1 MLMRD
6 KRRVERARVMAARR
20 SGRMPDIKT
29 VQTAC
34 LLFLSF
40 SALCL
45 LLWATRAVM
54 VPFLVGTF
62 LHLAVTPLATR
73 LERSLKIP
81 RFLSWI
87 ITVLIALA
95 LAGLIILALLGSFQG
110 LVKSMES
117 YRTRLIQ
124 LARDGVVW
132 FNSLLEPTGQQLDA
146 AALVAF
152 VSGLPY
158 LSYAQAVSSGIFGFF
173 GQAFLSLMFFIFLVA
188 GSGAARRRS
197 RANPSA
203 WLEATVA
210 SYVSR
215 KFLISLATGALTALA
230 LFILRVDMAL
240 LFGLFAFLLNFIPN
254 VGSPI
259 AMLLPLPVAFFQ
271 YGLGLRLVLA
281 FILPWI
287 VQTIL
292 GSFVEPRI
300 MGKSM
305 GLHPVAVLLA
315 LLLFGFLWGIP
326 GMIMAAPL
334 TAVIKSLLAR
344 WELTRPVARVL
355 EGRLDGAS

>member
-1 MLMRD
+1 
-6 KRRVERARVMAARR
+6 
-20 SGRMPDIKT
+20 MPDIKT

-292 GSFVEPRI
+292 APSSSRGSWASPWACIRSPSSWPSSSSASLGHTGHDHGRPPDGRHQEPL
-300 MGKSM
+300 GPL
-305 GLHPVAVLLA
+305 GAD
-315 LLLFGFLWGIP
+315 
-326 GMIMAAPL
+326 AAGR
-334 TAVIKSLLAR
+334 AR
-344 WELTRPVARVL
+344 SGGP
-355 EGRLDGAS
+355 LDGAS